1 MSEIYHPNDN
11 SGTRTTVFSIDTSTM
26 SVGGMPSDS
35 CRRDGHSRHNGEIR
49 HVTHAVQA
57 MTSAPAVRMRRRRVR
72 VVENLRSK
80 LHNMI
85 PVSPHGLLSIQPG
98 FEQISRVD

>member
-1 MSEIYHPNDN
+1 
-11 SGTRTTVFSIDTSTM
+11 
-26 SVGGMPSDS
+26 
-35 CRRDGHSRHNGEIR
+35 
-49 HVTHAVQA
+49 